1 MRETIC
7 RKCRASN
14 KTNAVVC
21 FSCGAKLDHDEQK
34 ILNRLQESGV
44 FRRIAT
50 APVRLVRWLI
60 EKIRI
65 VAILSLIFGLLIA
78 LFGVF
83 LLFAPVSWPETQ
95 NPGLSEDAQKELKT
109 RLETLAKP
117 AGAPIVLEWTPD
129 MAAAAGNTL
138 LNAPAPTRTKAAEK
152 PAAAAPATP
161 PASGAGKAVEKA
173 EQVLEEAE
181 KAFSGSKPVFS
192 VIHQQDTRYL
202 FTLSGKLYDRIPWRL
217 VAEFEGD
224 RAGNGKFEPIYFKFG
239 NLRVSPARFMRLARW
254 LCRSYNPHEQLTAA
268 VERITG
274 GSMRLA
280 NNPEYWFT
288 VEFTPL
294 AEAKK

>member
-34 ILNRLQESGV
+34 MLNKLQESGV

-50 APVRLVRWLI
+50 APIRLVRWLI
-60 EKIRI
+60 EKIKI

-83 LLFAPVSWPETQ
+83 LLFAPISWPETK
-95 NPGLSEDAQKELKT
+95 NGGLAEDAQKELNAK
-109 RLETLAKP
+109 LETLVKP
-117 AGAPIVLEWTPD
+117 AGTPIALEFTPD

-138 LNAPAPTRTKAAEK
+138 LNAPPPADAKAAAK
-152 PAAAAPATP
+152 PAAAAPPA
-161 PASGAGKAVEKA
+161 ASGAEKAVEKA

-181 KAFSGSKPVFS
+181 KAISGSKPVFS
-192 VIHQQDTRYL
+192 VMHQQDTRYV

-224 RAGNGKFEPIYFKFG
+224 RAGNGKFETIHYKFG
-239 NLRVSPARFMRLARW
+239 NLRVSQARFMRLARW
-254 LCRSYNPHEQLTAA
+254 LCRSFNPHEQLTA
-268 VERITG
+268 VLERITG

-280 NNPEYWFT
+280 SNPEYWFT

-294 AEAKK
+294 PETKK